1 MSEKINENLITYTR
15 DTLLFAVKSI
25 CNMLSN
31 ARWTVFDTDSYFKNQ
46 EGYVRLD
53 DILFGYCVEVFSNEG
68 NIVKKIEFI
77 PVKDIMHGQ
86 PSVILRIVS
95 NHGCRES
102 LYGLDPEMSKDDEH
116 NWMVMIHENIKNNL

>member
-31 ARWTVFDTDSYFKNQ
+31 SRWTVFDPEGYFKNQ
-46 EGYVRLD
+46 EGYVKLD
-53 DILFGYCVEVFSNEG
+53 DVLCGYCIEVFSNEG
-68 NIVKKIEFI
+68 NIIKKIEFI

-95 NHGCRES
+95 SNGYRES

-116 NWMVMIHENIKNNL
+116 NWLVMIHENIKNNL

>member
-1 MSEKINENLITYTR
+1 MSEKLNENLITYTR
-15 DTLLFAVKSI
+15 DTLLFTVKSI

-31 ARWTVFDTDSYFKNQ
+31 ARWTVFDTDGYFKNQ

-53 DILFGYCVEVFSNEG
+53 EIFSNEG
-68 NIVKKIEFI
+68 NIVKEIEFI
-77 PVKDIMHGQ
+77 PVKDIKHGQ

-95 NHGCRES
+95 SNGYRES

-116 NWMVMIHENIKNNL
+116 NWMIMIHENIKNNL